1 LHHELK
7 TNRALGRQ
15 RASMR
20 LRKPLV
26 SVSLLS
32 LTALGF
38 AFALSH
44 ADEAEGRRM
53 PMQEAQLDQMMF
65 EEPFRDKGFG
75 FVVAQ
80 FRLDDM
86 PLGGTTAPTVTP
98 HAGSH
103 GGTLALDAHGVLVL
117 DREIGKLVRTNRAG
131 EPLASLAVDVGAGE
145 LVLDPKREL
154 VYVADRQ
161 ANKVIRV
168 RAGAASF
175 EVLDSIKLREPH
187 GLALSPDGATLY
199 VTSVANHELV
209 ALDTETM
216 HPRWR
221 VELAA
226 EPRGVAVAADGKRAI
241 VGFLTTGAVASV
253 ELGTSPNVTYV
264 TLDPAHR
271 IGTDPFAGPFNGE
284 FVNAAPT
291 NVGEPSLADVQDIG
305 LRFARNTY
313 AVGYIG
319 NNLAIAPHQLST
331 PHLPSNGF
339 EDTGSYG
346 GGGGFTAPITHR
358 VAMIDAENSFAPSLA
373 FAEIGVHQPRAL
385 AYDATSDTLFLAGY
399 GNDQIMAV
407 ADVSQASIHM
417 SWITVAR
424 TVHGACGPDGLAVDR
439 SELFVHCELDR
450 SLVRVDLSQV
460 ESLGV
465 PSVAPLGTSL
475 GPSQRT
481 AAAQRGAELF
491 RRGQDHRISAGGF
504 MACASC
510 HPEARTD
517 GLSWRIEGHNLQTPL
532 LAGRVAGTHPF
543 KWDGKDKDLQT
554 SLSNTVGRL
563 GGSGLTS
570 TDVDDLQAFLES
582 LPQPLAPIASDAS
595 SIARGQ
601 ALFES
606 SQTDCSAC
614 HDGPRLADG
623 QLHEFATNIGSVDTP
638 SLIGLAHTAPYYHD
652 GSARTL
658 RALLTDKGS
667 VHDMG
672 RTADLDEQQLGDL
685 IAYLETL

>member
-1 LHHELK
+1 MSLP
-7 TNRALGRQ
+7 N
-15 RASMR
+15 S
-20 LRKPLV
+20 LV

-32 LTALGF
+32 LAGLALALG
-38 AFALSH
+38 S
-44 ADEAEGRRM
+44 ADEAEGRK
-53 PMQEAQLDQMMF
+53 MQKVEFDQMMF
-65 EEPFRDKGFG
+65 EEPFMDMDQGLG
-75 FVVAQ
+75 VAVAQ

-86 PLGGTTAPTVTP
+86 PLGGTSAPTVTP
-98 HAGSH
+98 HVGSH

-117 DREIGKLVRTNRAG
+117 DRETGKLVRTTRAG
-131 EPLASLAVDVGAGE
+131 EQLASLDFGVGAGE

-154 VYVADRQ
+154 VYVADRR
-161 ANKVIRV
+161 AHKLVRV
-168 RAGAASF
+168 RAGADSF
-175 EVLDSIKLREPH
+175 EVLDSAKIREPH
-187 GLALSPDGATLY
+187 GLALSPDGKTIY

-226 EPRGVAVAADGKRAI
+226 EPRGVAVAADGKHAI

-264 TLDPAHR
+264 PLDPAHR
-271 IGTDPFAGPFNGE
+271 VSSDPFSGEFINDVPQQANIGGQRFNGQR
-284 FVNAAPT
+284 FNG
-291 NVGEPSLADVQDIG
+291 GEPSLSDVQDIG

-319 NNLAIAPHQLST
+319 NDLAIAPHQLST

-385 AYDATSDTLFLAGY
+385 AYDGGSDTLFLAGY

-407 ADVSQASIHM
+407 AEVSQASIHM
-417 SWITVAR
+417 SWITVAQAAG
-424 TVHGACGPDGLAVDR
+424 GACGPDGLAVDG

-450 SLVRVDLSQV
+450 SLVRVDLSTVQTM
-460 ESLGV
+460 GV
-465 PSVAPLGTSL
+465 PSSMPLGDTL
-475 GPSQRT
+475 GPSPRSP
-481 AAAQRGAELF
+481 AAQRGAELF
-491 RRGQDHRISAGGF
+491 RRGQDHRISTGGF

-532 LAGRVAGTHPF
+532 LAGRVAGSHPF

-554 SLSNTVGRL
+554 SLGNTVGRL
-563 GGSGLTS
+563 GGSGLAPG
-570 TDVDDLQAFLES
+570 DVKDLQAFLES
-582 LPQPLAPIASDAS
+582 LPQPLPPIANDAK
-595 SIARGQ
+595 SITRGQ
-601 ALFES
+601 TLFES
-606 SQTDCSAC
+606 SEAACSAC
-614 HDGPRLADG
+614 HDGPLFADG
-623 QLHEFATNIGSVDTP
+623 QLHELATNIGSVDTP

-667 VHDMG
+667 IHDMG
-672 RTADLDEQQLGDL
+672 QTAHLDERQLGDL
-685 IAYLETL
+685 IAYLESL

>member
-1 LHHELK
+1 M
-7 TNRALGRQ
+7 
-15 RASMR
+15 S

-32 LTALGF
+32 LAALAFGF
-38 AFALSH
+38 GLGH
-44 ADEAEGRRM
+44 PDEAQGRRM
-53 PMQEAQLDQMMF
+53 PMQNVEFDDMMF
-65 EEPFRDKGFG
+65 EEPFMDHGGFG
-75 FVVAQ
+75 FSVAQ

-103 GGTLALDAHGVLVL
+103 GGTLALDAHGVLAL
-117 DREIGKLVRTNRAG
+117 DRDSGKLVRTTRAG
-131 EPLASLAVDVGAGE
+131 EQLASLEFGVGAGE
-145 LVLDPKREL
+145 LVSDPKHEL

-161 ANKVIRV
+161 ANKVVRV
-168 RAGAASF
+168 RAGARSF
-175 EVLDSIKLREPH
+175 EVLDSAAVREPH
-187 GLALSPDGATLY
+187 GLALSPDGATIY
-199 VTSVANHELV
+199 ITSVANHELV
-209 ALDTETM
+209 ALDTQTM

-221 VELAA
+221 VALAA
-226 EPRGVAVAADGKRAI
+226 EPRGVAVAADGKHAI

-253 ELGTSPNVTYV
+253 DLGTSPSVDYV

-271 IGTDPFAGPFNGE
+271 VGTDPFSGE
-284 FVNAAPT
+284 FMNADAGFEAPRFM
-291 NVGEPSLADVQDIG
+291 GGDPSLADLKDVG

-319 NNLAIAPHQLST
+319 NDLAIAPHQLST

-358 VAMIDAENSFAPSLA
+358 MAMIDAENSFAPSLA

-385 AYDATSDTLFLAGY
+385 AYDAGSDTLFLAGY

-407 ADVSQASIHM
+407 AEVSQSSIHM
-417 SWITVAR
+417 SWITVAQSAN
-424 TVHGACGPDGLAVDR
+424 GACGPDGLAVDGA
-439 SELFVHCELDR
+439 ELFVHCELDR
-450 SLVRVDLSQV
+450 SLVRVDLSTV
-460 ESLGV
+460 ESVGV
-465 PSVAPLGTSL
+465 PSSMPLGDSL
-475 GPSQRT
+475 GPSSRS

-491 RRGQDHRISAGGF
+491 RRGQDHRISTGGV

-510 HPEARTD
+510 HAEGRTD

-532 LAGRVAGTHPF
+532 LAGRVAGSHPF
-543 KWDGKDKDLQT
+543 KWDGKDSDLPT

-563 GGSGLTS
+563 GGSGLGPRE
-570 TDVDDLQAFLES
+570 VADLQAFLES
-582 LPQPLAPIASDAS
+582 LPQPVPPAADDAKT
-595 SIARGQ
+595 IARGKEV
-601 ALFES
+601 FES
-606 SQTDCSAC
+606 AEAACSAC
-614 HDGPRLADG
+614 HDGPKFADG
-623 QLHEFATNIGSVDTP
+623 QLHDLATNIGSVDTP

-672 RTADLDEQQLGDL
+672 QTAHLNERQLGDL
-685 IAYLETL
+685 IAYLESL

>member
-1 LHHELK
+1 M
-7 TNRALGRQ
+7 
-15 RASMR
+15 S

-26 SVSLLS
+26 SVSLFS
-32 LTALGF
+32 LAALGLGLGF
-38 AFALSH
+38 GH
-44 ADEAEGRRM
+44 AN
-53 PMQEAQLDQMMF
+53 EAQGRKQIPMAQAQAHFDDMMF
-65 EEPFRDKGFG
+65 EEPFMDESFG
-75 FVVAQ
+75 IAVAQ

-86 PLGGTTAPTVTP
+86 PLGGTTAPTITP

-103 GGTLALDAHGVLVL
+103 GGTLALDAHGVVVL
-117 DREIGKLVRTNRAG
+117 DRETGKLVRTTRSG
-131 EPLASLAVDVGAGE
+131 EQLASLAFGAGAGE

-161 ANKVIRV
+161 ANKLVRV
-168 RAGAASF
+168 RAGADSF
-175 EVLDSIKLREPH
+175 EVLDSAKLREPH
-187 GLALSPDGATLY
+187 GLALSPDGKTIY

-226 EPRGVAVAADGKRAI
+226 EPRGVAVAADGKHAI

-253 ELGTSPNVTYV
+253 ELGTSPNVNYV

-271 IGTDPFAGPFNGE
+271 VNADPFSGGFMNSEMAAPVNFGEQRFNG
-284 FVNAAPT
+284 
-291 NVGEPSLADVQDIG
+291 GQPSLADVQDVG

-319 NNLAIAPHQLST
+319 NDLAIAPHQLST

-385 AYDATSDTLFLAGY
+385 AYDGGSDTLYLAGY
-399 GNDQIMAV
+399 GNDQIMAI
-407 ADVSQASIHM
+407 AEVSQASIHM
-417 SWITVAR
+417 SWITVAQSAN
-424 TVHGACGPDGLAVDR
+424 GSCGPDGLAVDGG
-439 SELFVHCELDR
+439 ELFVHCELNR
-450 SLVRVDLSQV
+450 SLVRVDLSTVQ
-460 ESLGV
+460 
-465 PSVAPLGTSL
+465 SVGLPTSRPLGDAL
-475 GPSQRT
+475 GPSPRSQ
-481 AAAQRGAELF
+481 AAQRGAELF
-491 RRGQDHRISAGGF
+491 RRGQDHRISTGGF

-554 SLSNTVGRL
+554 SLGNTVGRL
-563 GGSGLTS
+563 GGSGLS
-570 TDVDDLQAFLES
+570 PSQVNDLQAYLES
-582 LPQPLAPIASDAS
+582 LPQPMFLIIEDAKT
-595 SIARGQ
+595 IARGQ

-606 SQTDCSAC
+606 SQAACSAC
-614 HDGPRLADG
+614 HDGPLLADG
-623 QLHEFATNIGSVDTP
+623 QLHELATNIGSVDTP

-672 RTADLDEQQLGDL
+672 ETAHLSEQELGDL
-685 IAYLETL
+685 IAYLESL